1 MAKERDKII
10 LVDDNKAD
18 LDLGRNLLKTFY
30 EVFPAASASKLFG
43 LLESVIPDLILLDID
58 MPETNGYEAIKKLKS
73 NDRFAEIP
81 VIFLTSKD
89 DAGSEME
96 GLNLGAVDYVPKPFS
111 GPLLLKRIEKE
122 LLIVKQKKDI
132 QQSQESLMSYA
143 NNLAKTVMEKTRE
156 VYDLQNAV
164 LSTITNLIEFR
175 DKLTAGH
182 TTRTRL
188 YIQALLEEMKRSG
201 VYANEISEWNETALL
216 SSVQL
221 HDVGKI
227 AIPDHILNK
236 AGKLTEEEYEI
247 MKTHVTVGVDA
258 IEKIMSKTR
267 EHSFLRHALNITG
280 THHERWDGSGYPIGL
295 SEKNIPLEG
304 RMMAIAD
311 VYDAL
316 VMLRPYREAL
326 SHEEACKIIKDGSGK
341 QFEPILVDV
350 FFKVEKKFAEIAS
363 NQEELDV

>member
-1 MAKERDKII
+1 MAKERSKII
-10 LVDDNKAD
+10 LVDDDKAT
-18 LDLGRNLLKTFY
+18 LDHGRNLLKTFY
-30 EVFPAASASKLFG
+30 EVFPAVSAAKLFEI
-43 LLESVIPDLILLDID
+43 LESVIPDLILLDID
-58 MPETNGYEAIKKLKS
+58 MPETSGYEAIKMLKS
-73 NDRFAEIP
+73 NSSFADIP
-81 VIFLTSKD
+81 VILLASKS
-89 DAGSEME
+89 DAGNEME
-96 GLNLGAVDYVPKPFS
+96 GLNLGAVDYAPKPFS

-132 QQSQESLMSYA
+132 RDNQELLMSYT
-143 NNLAKTVMEKTRE
+143 NNLAKTVMEKTNE
-156 VYDLQNAV
+156 VSELQSAV
-164 LSTITNLIEFR
+164 LSTITNLVEFR
-175 DKLTAGH
+175 DKLTGGH
-182 TTRTRL
+182 IMRTKL
-188 YIQALLEEMKRSG
+188 YIQALFGEMKRTG
-201 VYANEISEWNETALL
+201 IYANEISEWNEHALL

-267 EHSFLRHALNITG
+267 EHSFLRHAMHIAG
-280 THHERWDGSGYPIGL
+280 THHERWDGNGYPIGL

-316 VMLRPYREAL
+316 VMVRPYRNAL
-326 SHEEACKIIKDGSGK
+326 SHEEACKIIREGSGK

-350 FFKVEKKFAEIAS
+350 FFKVEEKFAQIAS
-363 NQEELDV
+363 NQDEFDE